1 MDRERLLTLAS
12 FGTALLLS
20 IHLAEDV
27 VRGFEPGGTLNIV
40 GIILLVVWLAGVFLL
55 NGRLAGYIIMLIGGL
70 LGFAVPLMHMQGAG
84 MVGGRITGSSGVLF
98 WVWTM
103 LAAGALGLFSAIVA
117 ALAIW
122 NRRKDSN

>member
-1 MDRERLLTLAS
+1 
-12 FGTALLLS
+12 
-20 IHLAEDV
+20 
-27 VRGFEPGGTLNIV
+27 
-40 GIILLVVWLAGVFLL
+40 
-55 NGRLAGYIIMLIGGL
+55 MLIGGL

-122 NRRKDSN
+122 NRRTDSN